1 MNKNLVNKIDIPV
14 YVLNLLKAKGNA
26 LIGRE
31 YVVKYGKDQLIE
43 TLKSEGYDVVL
54 NIITD
59 SKSNIMY
66 PKEATYILEE
76 RR

>member
-1 MNKNLVNKIDIPV
+1 M
-14 YVLNLLKAKGNA
+14 
-26 LIGRE
+26 
-31 YVVKYGKDQLIE
+31 KYGKDQLLE

-54 NIITD
+54 NIISD
-59 SKSNIMY
+59 SKSSIMY